1 MLKYSPV
8 LLSQRGLGTGNP
20 SMQRTEFNGLA
31 VTPVDG
37 TDLPG
42 GICIGLLATGA
53 GNINVNLAGGGTA
66 VLTGLSAGQALLIEA
81 TRVLAT
87 STTATGI
94 VALYN

>member
-20 SMQRTEFNGLA
+20 SMQTTEFNGLA
-31 VTPVDG
+31 VTPADG
-37 TDLPG
+37 TNLPG
-42 GICIGLLATGA
+42 GTTTGLLVTGA
-53 GNINVNLAGGGTA
+53 GNVNCQLAGGGTA
-66 VLTGLSAGQALLIEA
+66 VLTGLSAGQALLVEV
-81 TRVLAT
+81 TRVLST